1 MCNPPTPIRVET
13 GAAAYRVPPSTWITS
28 RSIVTT
34 SLVAMTRTRPR
45 EPRRATSAS
54 GRQVALYTDCAG
66 DRLGGAQHPDPLR
79 LVLEELDR
87 ADVLEVD
94 RRPGVPPPSRGGR
107 VTDSARG
114 EGGICAS
121 LFPAFPDF
129 SPWHLRHMIIMSHH
143 PEQYKARRS
152 G

>member
-28 RSIVTT
+28 RSIVTS
-34 SLVAMTRTRPR
+34 SLVAMTRIRPR

-54 GRQVALYTDCAG
+54 GRQVAFSNDCAG
-66 DRLGGAQHPDPLR
+66 DRIGGARHADPLR

-87 ADVLEVD
+87 TDVLEVD
-94 RRPGVPPPSRGGR
+94 RRDLGFRR
-107 VTDSARG
+107 
-114 EGGICAS
+114 
-121 LFPAFPDF
+121 
-129 SPWHLRHMIIMSHH
+129 LR
-143 PEQYKARRS
+143 EAV